1 MKPSSNGGKAD
12 SRAFVALGS
21 NLGHSIRILRE
32 AAAALR
38 KYSPG
43 GSSSSSSLWSS
54 APVDCPPGSPAFV
67 NAVVAFHPCADETP
81 ETLLLR
87 LLALERRFGR
97 PPKQVHNEPR
107 PLDLDLILFG
117 NEVRASE
124 GLILPHPRAHLRRF
138 VLQPMAEIAPAL
150 QIPGLSATVGEL
162 LAALPPDPSMRQ
174 LGTLADDDDA
184 AAVPE

>member
-1 MKPSSNGGKAD
+1 MKTSITPNQTDG
-12 SRAFVALGS
+12 RAFVALGS
-21 NLGHSIRILRE
+21 NLGHSIEILR
-32 AAAALR
+32 AAATALR
-38 KYSPG
+38 EFSRG

-67 NAVVAFHPCADETP
+67 NAVVALHPSADETP

-87 LLALERRFGR
+87 LQALERRFGR

-107 PLDLDLILFG
+107 PLDLDLIVFG

-124 GLILPHPRAHLRRF
+124 SLILPHPRAHLRRF

-174 LGTLADDDDA
+174 LGTLTDDDA
-184 AAVPE
+184 AAAVSE